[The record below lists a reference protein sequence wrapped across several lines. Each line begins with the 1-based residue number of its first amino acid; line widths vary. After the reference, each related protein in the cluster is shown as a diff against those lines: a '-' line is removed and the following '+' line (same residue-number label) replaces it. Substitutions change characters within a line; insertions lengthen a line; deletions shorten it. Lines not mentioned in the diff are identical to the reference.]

1 MTTTKMTEAKAAPSE
16 GRRGFLRG
24 MGVAGAAAAAAVAA
38 PTGDAQAA
46 ESRDEARKARYRETD
61 HVKRYYQTNRY

>member
-1 MTTTKMTEAKAAPSE
+1 MSTKTNDTKPRG

-24 MGVAGAAAAAAVAA
+24 MGAASAAAAAAVAA
-38 PTGDAQAA
+38 PAVEAKAA
-46 ESRDEARKARYRETD
+46 ESRDEARKARYRETE

>member
-1 MTTTKMTEAKAAPSE
+1 MTTKKNETSQTPSE

-24 MGVAGAAAAAAVAA
+24 MGVTGAAAAASAVAPVGA
-38 PTGDAQAA
+38 AQAT
-46 ESRDEARKARYRETD
+46 ESRDEARKARYRETE

>member
-1 MTTTKMTEAKAAPSE
+1 MSTRKNEIKQVPRE

-24 MGVAGAAAAAAVAA
+24 MGVAGAAAAVAA
-38 PTGDAQAA
+38 PVGEAQAA
-46 ESRDEARKARYRETD
+46 ESRDEQRKARYRETE

>member
-1 MTTTKMTEAKAAPSE
+1 MTTKKNETKAAPRE

-24 MGVAGAAAAAAVAA
+24 MGVAGAAAAAAVAV
-38 PTGDAQAA
+38 PIDEAQAT

-61 HVKRYYQTNRY
+61 HVKRFYQTNRY